1 MPQGKMKVK
10 AKGAPPAKKDKSK
23 KTHGGIQK
31 GGNNLKKGKF
41 TIAPKKQ
48 VKLRKYFK
56 GRSVHIISFPA
67 PPGSIQVQARCQ
79 ERNQRQKRGWTFKIS
94 QVLEGKTY
102 FAIQVELKEKAQT
115 FEAKDF
121 NTLNSEAGASAN

>member
-1 MPQGKMKVK
+1 MKVK

-48 VKLRKYFK
+48 VKLVKFL
-56 GRSVHIISFPA
+56 SMVLFNLHLFS
-67 PPGSIQVQARCQ
+67 SITRRFSSSD
-79 ERNQRQKRGWTFKIS
+79 EMS
-94 QVLEGKTY
+94 GKKSTP
-102 FAIQVELKEKAQT
+102 KT
-115 FEAKDF
+115 R
-121 NTLNSEAGASAN
+121 

>member
-10 AKGAPPAKKDKSK
+10 AKGGPPPKKDKSK

-48 VKLRKYFK
+48 VKLRN
-56 GRSVHIISFPA
+56 H
-67 PPGSIQVQARCQ
+67 
-79 ERNQRQKRGWTFKIS
+79 
-94 QVLEGKTY
+94 
-102 FAIQVELKEKAQT
+102 
-115 FEAKDF
+115 
-121 NTLNSEAGASAN
+121 

>member
-10 AKGAPPAKKDKSK
+10 AKGGPPPKKDKSK

-48 VKLRKYFK
+48 VNLMN
-56 GRSVHIISFPA
+56 H
-67 PPGSIQVQARCQ
+67 
-79 ERNQRQKRGWTFKIS
+79 
-94 QVLEGKTY
+94 
-102 FAIQVELKEKAQT
+102 
-115 FEAKDF
+115 
-121 NTLNSEAGASAN
+121 

>member
-48 VKLRKYFK
+48 VKLVKFLWIPPTMSAVLTASLLSPPNSTILVFWPSGTHALWYDLGVLKTGGQCLGGPWGCFCYP
-56 GRSVHIISFPA
+56 RSKRSN
-67 PPGSIQVQARCQ
+67 QAGVPDLQ
-79 ERNQRQKRGWTFKIS
+79 
-94 QVLEGKTY
+94 
-102 FAIQVELKEKAQT
+102 AIQL
-115 FEAKDF
+115 
-121 NTLNSEAGASAN
+121 

>member
-23 KTHGGIQK
+23 KSHGGIQK

-48 VKLRKYFK
+48 HHQAVFKFKQNVRKEINAK
-56 GRSVHIISFPA
+56 N
-67 PPGSIQVQARCQ
+67 
-79 ERNQRQKRGWTFKIS
+79 E
-94 QVLEGKTY
+94 
-102 FAIQVELKEKAQT
+102 VELKEKAQT

>member
-1 MPQGKMKVK
+1 MKVK

-48 VKLRKYFK
+48 VKLVKCFAHGAVQLASLFQHHQAVFKFRRDVRKEINAK
-56 GRSVHIISFPA
+56 NEVRLLKHLSF
-67 PPGSIQVQARCQ
+67 
-79 ERNQRQKRGWTFKIS
+79 
-94 QVLEGKTY
+94 
-102 FAIQVELKEKAQT
+102 
-115 FEAKDF
+115 
-121 NTLNSEAGASAN
+121 

>member
-23 KTHGGIQK
+23 KSQGGIQK

-48 VKLRKYFK
+48 VKNLRKIP
-56 GRSVHIISFPA
+56 S
-67 PPGSIQVQARCQ
+67 
-79 ERNQRQKRGWTFKIS
+79 
-94 QVLEGKTY
+94 
-102 FAIQVELKEKAQT
+102 
-115 FEAKDF
+115 
-121 NTLNSEAGASAN
+121 

>member
-10 AKGAPPAKKDKSK
+10 AKGGPPPKKDKSK

-48 VKLRKYFK
+48 VELSNLL
-56 GRSVHIISFPA
+56 GRPIYMFSSSA
-67 PPGSIQVQARCQ
+67 PPGSFQVQAKCQ
-79 ERNQRQKRGWTFKIS
+79 ERNQCQKWGKIP
-94 QVLEGKTY
+94 K
-102 FAIQVELKEKAQT
+102 
-115 FEAKDF
+115 
-121 NTLNSEAGASAN
+121 

>member
-10 AKGAPPAKKDKSK
+10 AKGGPPPKKDKSK

-48 VKLRKYFK
+48 VKLRK
-56 GRSVHIISFPA
+56 H
-67 PPGSIQVQARCQ
+67 
-79 ERNQRQKRGWTFKIS
+79 
-94 QVLEGKTY
+94 
-102 FAIQVELKEKAQT
+102 
-115 FEAKDF
+115 
-121 NTLNSEAGASAN
+121 

>member
-10 AKGAPPAKKDKSK
+10 AKGGPPAKKDKSK

-48 VKLRKYFK
+48 VELSNLLGCPVYMF
-56 GRSVHIISFPA
+56 SSSA
-67 PPGSIQVQARCQ
+67 PPGSFQVQAKCQ
-79 ERNQRQKRGWTFKIS
+79 ERNQC
-94 QVLEGKTY
+94 
-102 FAIQVELKEKAQT
+102 
-115 FEAKDF
+115 
-121 NTLNSEAGASAN
+121 

>member
-1 MPQGKMKVK
+1 MKVK

-56 GRSVHIISFPA
+56 GRSVHIISF
-67 PPGSIQVQARCQ
+67 SSTT
-79 ERNQRQKRGWTFKIS
+79 RQYSSSGEMS
-94 QVLEGKTY
+94 GKKSTPKTR
-102 FAIQVELKEKAQT
+102 L
-115 FEAKDF
+115 DF
-121 NTLNSEAGASAN
+121 

>member
-1 MPQGKMKVK
+1 MPQGNMKVK

-48 VKLRKYFK
+48 VKLRNSS
-56 GRSVHIISFPA
+56 GRPIHILSFSA
-67 PPGSIQVQARCQ
+67 PPGSFQVQAKCQ
-79 ERNQRQKRGWTFKIS
+79 ERNQCQK
-94 QVLEGKTY
+94 
-102 FAIQVELKEKAQT
+102 
-115 FEAKDF
+115 
-121 NTLNSEAGASAN
+121 

>member
-10 AKGAPPAKKDKSK
+10 AKGGAPPAKKDKSK

-41 TIAPKKQ
+41 LIAPKKQ

-56 GRSVHIISFPA
+56 GSSSVHIISFSA
-67 PPGSIQVQARCQ
+67 PPGGFQVQARCP
-79 ERNQRQKRGWTFKIS
+79 ERNQRQERGWTFKTS
-94 QVLEGKTY
+94 QFLEAKSYRLCNSGGAEGKGTD
-102 FAIQVELKEKAQT
+102 I
-115 FEAKDF
+115 
-121 NTLNSEAGASAN
+121 

>member
-48 VKLRKYFK
+48 VKFRYYL
-56 GRSVHIISFPA
+56 SQSFHA
-67 PPGSIQVQARCQ
+67 FFFSASPGSFQVQAKCQ
-79 ERNQRQKRGWTFKIS
+79 ERNQCQ
-94 QVLEGKTY
+94 E
-102 FAIQVELKEKAQT
+102 
-115 FEAKDF
+115 
-121 NTLNSEAGASAN
+121 

>member
-10 AKGAPPAKKDKSK
+10 AKGGPPAKKDKSK

-48 VKLRKYFK
+48 VKLR
-56 GRSVHIISFPA
+56 
-67 PPGSIQVQARCQ
+67 
-79 ERNQRQKRGWTFKIS
+79 N
-94 QVLEGKTY
+94 
-102 FAIQVELKEKAQT
+102 
-115 FEAKDF
+115 D
-121 NTLNSEAGASAN
+121 